1 MYAHFLKSYNTS
13 IIVVLL
19 NKLWPASSIPL
30 CECCYHLLNKLQTTS
45 SISYMSANL
54 RSPRINILCKHISQA
69 RHNSVMLKLIYVI
82 AIIYYVSIFAG
93 SNCLTHSYF
102 TDIDQLNA
110 STNLRVP
117 LAYLDA
123 GLS

>member
-13 IIVVLL
+13 IIVILL

-45 SISYMSANL
+45 SISYMSANCDL
-54 RSPRINILCKHISQA
+54 LVKICKHISQA
-69 RHNSVMLKLIYVI
+69 RHNFVMLKLIYVI
-82 AIIYYVSIFAG
+82 AIIYYVSIFAS

-117 LAYLDA
+117 LAHLDA
-123 GLS
+123 GLN

>member
-19 NKLWPASSIPL
+19 NQLWPASSIPL

-45 SISYMSANL
+45 SIPYMSANL

-82 AIIYYVSIFAG
+82 AIIYYVSIFAS

-110 STNLRVP
+110 SPNLRVP